1 MIYIAIIS
9 CASACRISTTASS
22 TNVEQFT
29 SHPLHNLSPVL
40 DVDPR
45 TEGAFVDATPKEVVE
60 DAIVRLGNL
69 DIVDGGGGG
78 EGAEGE
84 IGGLVV
90 VRIAGI
96 FQILARTDVLQ
107 GESLT
112 VRVIDIPDGT
122 VLKVLTVAFRQ
133 AEDETAPA
141 RLQRLCI
148 QIARLAP
155 DVIFLIVGGD
165 EPQKVSASYIA
176 LLQAEEIAGVV
187 VVEGCGIVLV
197 T

>member
-1 MIYIAIIS
+1 MWS
-9 CASACRISTTASS
+9 
-22 TNVEQFT
+22 F
-29 SHPLHNLSPVL
+29 PLHDLTPVF

-90 VRIAGI
+90 VCIAGI
-96 FQILARTDVLQ
+96 FQILARADVLQ
-107 GESLT
+107 GESLA
-112 VRVIDIPDGT
+112 VRIVDIPDGT
-122 VLKVLTVAFRQ
+122 VLKVLAVAFGQ

-141 RLQRLCI
+141 RLQRLGI

-165 EPQKVSASYIA
+165 EPQ
-176 LLQAEEIAGVV
+176 
-187 VVEGCGIVLV
+187 
-197 T
+197 